1 MQPDRKR
8 ESFQKRD
15 TSGRSGFYWKRAA
28 RPHTSVRAPM
38 LSPLCTAIPTAR
50 RSGTESLEGGGYNEV
65 DPTYAYYMYQGRGM
79 CNEVGGSRCSRFAQS
94 HSSARWVEC
103 LVSGATRGT
112 ITYIRKIVDGSRFAI
127 FLLLFSK
134 KKVIIKIREGNKD
147 LPYCALHPFAGA
159 ELCGRFRHSHGPRL
173 DVWTSAA
180 RWCFPFKISRLLRH
194 AGAWVDASL

>member
-1 MQPDRKR
+1 MVRGVRGSRSP
-8 ESFQKRD
+8 
-15 TSGRSGFYWKRAA
+15 TGRLW
-28 RPHTSVRAPM
+28 
-38 LSPLCTAIPTAR
+38 
-50 RSGTESLEGGGYNEV
+50 GTESLEGGGYNEV

-134 KKVIIKIREGNKD
+134 KKVIIKIREGKKD
-147 LPYCALHPFAGA
+147 LPYCTPPPLDTLSTEPT
-159 ELCGRFRHSHGPRL
+159 CGTARTANTANHLPHSTPLG
-173 DVWTSAA
+173 
-180 RWCFPFKISRLLRH
+180 
-194 AGAWVDASL
+194 